1 MDANTIVTLVG
12 SLGFPICAC
21 IGLGW
26 FVTSELRS
34 MRSDHKEEM
43 AKMTEAVNNNTMV
56 IQKLVDKMGDD

>member
-1 MDANTIVTLVG
+1 
-12 SLGFPICAC
+12 
-21 IGLGW
+21 
-26 FVTSELRS
+26 

>member
-43 AKMTEAVNNNTMV
+43 AKMTEAVNNNTIV
-56 IQKLVDKMGDD
+56 VQKLVDKLGGD

>member
-34 MRSDHKEEM
+34 LRSDHKEEM

>member
-26 FVTSELRS
+26 FVTSELRT

-56 IQKLVDKMGDD
+56 IQKLVDKMGGE

>member
-56 IQKLVDKMGDD
+56 IQKLVDKMGGD